1 MVLYL
6 TFLMSVYLYDCLA
19 LLDNLLNYR
28 RNKLHNSGMDSIGED
43 RTHEGIKTIPIQKAC
58 EFTTSSVLCVCIIT
72 WNMNGK
78 VHMSNSIFLCWMMS
92 LFSYLNF
99 IVICW

>member
-1 MVLYL
+1 
-6 TFLMSVYLYDCLA
+6 MSVYLYDCLA
-19 LLDNLLNYR
+19 LLGNLLNYR
-28 RNKLHNSGMDSIGED
+28 RSKLHNSGMDSIGED

-78 VHMSNSIFLCWMMS
+78 VHMSNSIFRKS
-92 LFSYLNF
+92 LLTLINF
-99 IVICW
+99 PCSL